1 MTLMEWG
8 AVGEL
13 IGGIAI
19 IGSLIYV
26 GVQVNDSASATRSAV
41 VNDASGSMQSW
52 YQEMGSNR
60 QASEV
65 WFNAMTSSD
74 PLSTHDEFQ
83 FMMMM
88 HAVIYAMQN
97 SYLLTQEGTLDAD
110 YRDAVSSAILAVKD
124 LPGMDRYW
132 RQRRGLLHCGFAEYV
147 DGLLARD
154 AIETLEIYKRPDV
167 ALDH

>member
-1 MTLMEWG
+1 
-8 AVGEL
+8 
-13 IGGIAI
+13 
-19 IGSLIYV
+19 
-26 GVQVNDSASATRSAV
+26 
-41 VNDASGSMQSW
+41 
-52 YQEMGSNR
+52 
-60 QASEV
+60 
-65 WFNAMTSSD
+65 
-74 PLSTHDEFQ
+74 
-83 FMMMM
+83 MMMM